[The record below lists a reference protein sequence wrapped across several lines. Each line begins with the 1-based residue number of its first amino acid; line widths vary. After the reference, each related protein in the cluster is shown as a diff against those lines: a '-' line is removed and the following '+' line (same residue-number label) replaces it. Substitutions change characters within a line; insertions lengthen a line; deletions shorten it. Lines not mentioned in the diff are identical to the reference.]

1 MSIFVVR
8 QFGKSQGR
16 KLRLKNQRRYVLTMR
31 KPLQAMFFL
40 LVLTLILSLGLACAE
55 EKPLYIPMIS
65 KGFQHQFW

>member
-1 MSIFVVR
+1 
-8 QFGKSQGR
+8 
-16 KLRLKNQRRYVLTMR
+16 MR